1 MREEDTDMA
10 DKLTD
15 AARALIDAPNF
26 ATMATIQPD
35 GRPQLS
41 VVWLKTDGDDVLV
54 STVKGRRKHLNI
66 VADPRVTLLVY
77 PASDPY
83 RYVEVRGTATLEDA
97 GAPELIQE
105 LSHRYDGKPFRE
117 GNPDNE
123 RVIVRIAPDRIVTRG

>member
-1 MREEDTDMA
+1 MA

-15 AARALIDAPNF
+15 AVRDMIDAPNF
-26 ATMATIQPD
+26 ATMATLLPD

-41 VVWLKTDGDDVLV
+41 VVWLKTDGDDLLV
-54 STVKGRRKHLNI
+54 STVKGRRKHRNI
-66 VADPRVTLLVY
+66 LADPRVTLLVY
-77 PASDPY
+77 PKDDPY
-83 RYVEVRGTATLEDA
+83 TYAEVRGTATLEDE

-117 GNPDNE
+117 GNPANV